1 MWARL
6 HDLSVARD
14 GGWLLTIRTNE
25 NVGGLFDELHE
36 CDVDVTVKKYRKKR
50 SLDANRL
57 LWKMITEIADV
68 LGAKKEAVYRD
79 YIRDYGAYKD
89 FTLTEDEAN
98 TFQTAWSAL
107 GEGWQTDK
115 VDFAEDGCRFV
126 IRAYYGSSVY
136 DTKRMSR
143 ILDAVI
149 QDAKEMG
156 IETLGER
163 ELSLLKE
170 EWHGNLEKHSRNW

>member
-1 MWARL
+1 M
-6 HDLSVARD
+6 
-14 GGWLLTIRTNE
+14 
-25 NVGGLFDELHE
+25 
-36 CDVDVTVKKYRKKR
+36 
-50 SLDANRL
+50 
-57 LWKMITEIADV
+57 
-68 LGAKKEAVYRD
+68 
-79 YIRDYGAYKD
+79 
-89 FTLTEDEAN
+89 
-98 TFQTAWSAL
+98 
-107 GEGWQTDK
+107 
-115 VDFAEDGCRFV
+115 DFAEDGCRVV

-170 EWHGNLEKHSRNW
+170 EWHGNLEKHSRHG